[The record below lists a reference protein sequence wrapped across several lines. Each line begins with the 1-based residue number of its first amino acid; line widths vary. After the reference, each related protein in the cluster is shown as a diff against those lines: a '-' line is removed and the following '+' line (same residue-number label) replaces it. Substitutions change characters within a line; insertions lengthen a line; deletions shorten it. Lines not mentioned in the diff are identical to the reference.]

1 MIQEKPVLVLGI
13 GNSLLTDDGA
23 GLHVLAALARLEPPA
38 GLRLCDGGTIGLAL
52 LAEIEGAGAVIAVD
66 ACQMGE
72 APGTVRVFEG
82 TSMDAALGGTKR
94 SAHEVA
100 LADLMDAARFSGCL
114 PHRRALVGIQ
124 PAHVGWGL
132 EPGPEVAA
140 AIPEAARAVLA
151 LAESWSLADA

>member
-1 MIQEKPVLVLGI
+1 MTKDTPVLVLGV

-23 GLHVLAALARLEPPA
+23 GLHVLMALQQGDLPP
-38 GLRLCDGGTIGLAL
+38 GVRLCDGGTIGLAL
-52 LAEIEGAGAVIAVD
+52 LAEIERAGAVVAVD
-66 ACQMGE
+66 ACQMGA

-82 TSMDAALGGTKR
+82 AAMDAMLGGTKR

-100 LADLMDAARFSGCL
+100 LADLMDAARLSGTL
-114 PHRRALVGIQ
+114 PLRRALVGLQ
-124 PAHVGWGL
+124 PASTGWGL

-151 LAESWSLADA
+151 LAEAWSHADA